1 MKIIRAEKSDI
12 DVFSESELDFG
23 ACCFFGEDKT
33 CKYFFEIKKREATLH
48 ANTDRHISQAI
59 EEFLFY
65 SGFITA
71 VKDKDGRVL
80 ATRTPSEPYPL
91 EITEIQPSQFY
102 INEKKLADC
111 KKWMN
116 EPRRKQR
123 GIVRSPV
130 ELHSGFNT
138 FLTAPRGGVLNPSAR
153 IKSPEDIFIPITTKD
168 GKIIS
173 LDGHTRM
180 RAAIDLGY
188 TSVFVYQDEH
198 DEHVFHFSNE
208 AINRQINSVLDM
220 ELLSDEDYALKWNK
234 FCDDYFEN
242 LSRDSPSA
250 IPLSQ
255 LGELPNV

>member
-12 DVFSESELDFG
+12 DIFSESELGFG

-48 ANTDRHISQAI
+48 ANTDQHISQAI

-91 EITEIQPSQFY
+91 EIAEIQPSQFY

-111 KKWMN
+111 KKWM
-116 EPRRKQR
+116 
-123 GIVRSPV
+123 
-130 ELHSGFNT
+130 
-138 FLTAPRGGVLNPSAR
+138 
-153 IKSPEDIFIPITTKD
+153 KSPEDIFIPIAAKD

-188 TSVFVYQDEH
+188 ASVLVYQDEH

-220 ELLSDEDYALKWNK
+220 ELLSDEDYALKWDK

-242 LSRDSPSA
+242 LPRDSPSA
-250 IPLSQ
+250 IPRS
-255 LGELPNV
+255 